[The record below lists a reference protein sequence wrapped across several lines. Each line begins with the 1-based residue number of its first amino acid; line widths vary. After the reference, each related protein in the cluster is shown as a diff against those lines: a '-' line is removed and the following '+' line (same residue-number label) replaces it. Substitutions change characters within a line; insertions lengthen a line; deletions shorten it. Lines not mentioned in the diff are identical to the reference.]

1 MHPLRSF
8 SKLIQFS
15 LLAETISFSL
25 LHLLIPNGGFLFT
38 PHLLHCACQKSLSSP
53 SSPHFP
59 FDSSFKIKVSGREVG
74 PGDWGLRRGRR
85 KRPLPP
91 HPPPPPLRGRR
102 RFPSVMIKNLPL
114 KGGSTRERT
123 SMHPAPSPDN
133 QPPQRPLAPLAKGA

>member
-38 PHLLHCACQKSLSSP
+38 PHLLHTACQKSLSSP

-59 FDSSFKIKVSGREVG
+59 FDSSFILKVSGREH
-74 PGDWGLRRGRR
+74 
-85 KRPLPP
+85 PL
-91 HPPPPPLRGRR
+91 
-102 RFPSVMIKNLPL
+102 
-114 KGGSTRERT
+114 
-123 SMHPAPSPDN
+123 
-133 QPPQRPLAPLAKGA
+133 QPPWSWLGRAGDAGINSRRTCAIPASASRPAKGHRRVPG

>member
-38 PHLLHCACQKSLSSP
+38 PHLLHPACQKSLSSP

-59 FDSSFKIKVSGREVG
+59 FDSSFILKVSGRE
-74 PGDWGLRRGRR
+74 PRQRAAALCT
-85 KRPLPP
+85 PALT
-91 HPPPPPLRGRR
+91 LRGKALHSPPAATNKEKRS
-102 RFPSVMIKNLPL
+102 F
-114 KGGSTRERT
+114 GGPFTL
-123 SMHPAPSPDN
+123 SPR
-133 QPPQRPLAPLAKGA
+133 QR

>member
-38 PHLLHCACQKSLSSP
+38 PHLLHRACQKGLSSP

-59 FDSSFKIKVSGREVG
+59 FDSSFILKVSGRERQG
-74 PGDWGLRRGRR
+74 PPCGQGSPGDFHPGRTC
-85 KRPLPP
+85 K
-91 HPPPPPLRGRR
+91 R
-102 RFPSVMIKNLPL
+102 RF
-114 KGGSTRERT
+114 
-123 SMHPAPSPDN
+123 SPIIH
-133 QPPQRPLAPLAKGA
+133 RP

>member
-38 PHLLHCACQKSLSSP
+38 PHLLHRACQKGLSSP

-59 FDSSFKIKVSGREVG
+59 FDSSFILKVSGRETASSPRSPLLYTKQPVFVYSRG
-74 PGDWGLRRGRR
+74 GRGCGRGDGTLVIA
-85 KRPLPP
+85 RPLCE
-91 HPPPPPLRGRR
+91 
-102 RFPSVMIKNLPL
+102 MY
-114 KGGSTRERT
+114 
-123 SMHPAPSPDN
+123 
-133 QPPQRPLAPLAKGA
+133 